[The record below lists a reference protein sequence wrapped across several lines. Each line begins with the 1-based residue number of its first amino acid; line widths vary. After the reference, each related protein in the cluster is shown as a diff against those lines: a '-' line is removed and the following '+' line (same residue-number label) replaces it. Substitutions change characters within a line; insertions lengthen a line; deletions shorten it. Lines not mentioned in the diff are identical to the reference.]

1 MVPMR
6 HFLGKKSRLFCKQ
19 WRGVGVC
26 HNIIWTWK
34 PSYLNVLGENLALEW
49 HTNWVGAW
57 SCRTVLRISPSALK
71 SSSPNLR
78 FKIFTFSATACEW
91 QKKHKICITGVLFEH
106 FGQVKFA
113 EWSNYTNQG
122 MMKNQA
128 DSAILRKWEAEM
140 EILKLENN
148 GSLPF

>member
-1 MVPMR
+1 M
-6 HFLGKKSRLFCKQ
+6 
-19 WRGVGVC
+19 
-26 HNIIWTWK
+26 T
-34 PSYLNVLGENLALEW
+34 
-49 HTNWVGAW
+49 
-57 SCRTVLRISPSALK
+57 
-71 SSSPNLR
+71 
-78 FKIFTFSATACEW
+78 
-91 QKKHKICITGVLFEH
+91 KKHKICITGVLFEH